1 MLTGKKWK
9 STDSQFF
16 EEEMAGAMDEIGGIL
31 GAQMTKMKN
40 RVNDTKEMM
49 KRMVRRGGGEGRF
62 FPFVLFVIPLE
73 APFIHPGFAAFF

>member
-1 MLTGKKWK
+1 VLTGKKWK

-49 KRMVRRGGGEGRF
+49 KRMVRRGG
-62 FPFVLFVIPLE
+62 
-73 APFIHPGFAAFF
+73 